1 MEKRLKRPFEPPS
14 QGSLEFSFQ
23 YENSIPGIQHRA
35 SSIAVNALKV
45 RLEVCGAI
53 RAARVATVTR
63 TLWTGCLQEIV
74 TSATSDQD
82 RINWLRLLLKDQYLT
97 TDQGQDIL
105 DHLADAGLI
114 GTGAMQKTEIFIAC
128 VPPSA

>member
-1 MEKRLKRPFEPPS
+1 MLCVQP
-14 QGSLEFSFQ
+14 
-23 YENSIPGIQHRA
+23 
-35 SSIAVNALKV
+35 
-45 RLEVCGAI
+45 
-53 RAARVATVTR
+53 
-63 TLWTGCLQEIV
+63 QEIV

-114 GTGAMQKTEIFIAC
+114 GTGAMQKTEIFIAYAASVC
-128 VPPSA
+128 FSSLLADVGVHGGLS